1 MAKRTYGATAIYY
14 IVFFPLLQDPMGVLS
29 DFFEKARPDTF
40 FWKEN
45 PSVLQTEC
53 INADKT
59 GAVTAE
65 ILDFFENPAQK
76 RPLHISNERK
86 AETVIISL
94 KIAPKIK
101 GPPRRKSVRRL
112 FCF

>member
-1 MAKRTYGATAIYY
+1 MAMAKRTYGATALYY

-65 ILDFFENPAQK
+65 NLELF
-76 RPLHISNERK
+76 
-86 AETVIISL
+86 L
-94 KIAPKIK
+94 KTQ
-101 GPPRRKSVRRL
+101 RKSGH
-112 FCF
+112 FAF